1 MGRTI
6 KDLTGKVFG
15 RLTVVRFHKRENNR
29 SFWLCKCSCG
39 QEVSVWQGNLMKGK
53 TQSCGCL
60 KREAT
65 VKRNTTHGLCHE
77 NDRLYDIWCHMKSRC
92 YTKTDSAY
100 KLYGGRGIT
109 IFQDWLSYPVF
120 YTWANSHGYQDD
132 LTIER
137 IDVNGNYEPDNCCWI
152 SIEDQA
158 KNRRTTRFLTIDGET
173 KYLTEWAKQVELYP
187 STITRRI
194 DKYGWNAK
202 DAVFSPTTKRKG
214 NRLYLN
220 RA

>member
-1 MGRTI
+1 MGCTI
-6 KDLTGKVFG
+6 RDLTGQIFG
-15 RLTVVRFHKRENNR
+15 RLTAIRFHRRENNR
-29 SFWLCKCSCG
+29 TFWLCKCSCG
-39 QEVSVWQGNLMKGK
+39 KEISVWQGNLTKGK

-60 KREAT
+60 KRE
-65 VKRNTTHGLCHE
+65 VMIKRNTTHGLRHK
-77 NDRLYDIWCHMKSRC
+77 NDRLYDIWCHMKARC
-92 YTKTDSAY
+92 HRKTDSAY
-100 KLYGGRGIT
+100 KLYGGRGI
-109 IFQDWLSYPVF
+109 IICHDWLSYPAF
-120 YTWANSHGYQDD
+120 YAWANSHGYQDD

-137 IDVNGNYEPDNCCWI
+137 IDVNGNYESTNCCWI

-173 KYLTEWAKQVELYP
+173 KYLTEWAEQVGRHL

-194 DKYGWNAK
+194 DEYGWDAK

-220 RA
+220 KA